1 LTIAG
6 SVVNLRSYYLWR
18 RTVNVAIIA
27 PFRGLFYNPARVSN
41 LTEVVT
47 PPYDVIRPAER
58 QAFADRPPNN
68 MVHLILPQA
77 APGDDRLNNRYT
89 RAGALFRQWEKNE
102 VLVRDPAPAY
112 YYWETDFQ
120 HAGRS
125 YTRSAVAALVRLE
138 PLSGGSIK
146 PHEQTFSA
154 AKADRLELF
163 KASQANFS
171 PIFSIYPDP
180 ADRVVSLLKG
190 ARPDTP
196 LMDFKDTLDYVQRLY
211 RITDAE
217 AVKGVHRA
225 FLEMP
230 LFIADGHHRYET
242 SLNFQKLMKQRY
254 PQASPEAPFNYTLM
268 YLSNIFD
275 PDLLI
280 LMAHRLL
287 GGPRLKNLEESWIMG
302 RLKEYFEIVTLPAAH
317 EFGEGYED
325 FLQQT
330 LAEVPAGESA
340 YVVLGFGRKA
350 WRLIL
355 RPGVRQTVLARQMHP
370 ALAQLDVAVLNYL
383 IFEKVLG
390 LDSQAQ
396 DDQETCKYTSKIS
409 EAVAAV
415 TQGEARL
422 AFLLNPTRI
431 EQVQEVATAGLI
443 MPRKSTYFYP
453 KVMTGIILSPIN
465 PQEEIVIP
473 A

>member
-1 LTIAG
+1 
-6 SVVNLRSYYLWR
+6 
-18 RTVNVAIIA
+18 VAVIA
-27 PFRGLFYNPARVSN
+27 PFRGLFYNPAKVPD
-41 LTEVVT
+41 LTQVVT

-58 QAFADRPPNN
+58 QAFAARHPNN
-68 MVHLILPQA
+68 MVHLILPQP
-77 APGDDRLNNRYT
+77 APGDDLLSNRYT
-89 RAGALFRQWEKNE
+89 RAGALFRQWERGQ
-102 VLVRDPAPAY
+102 VLVRDPAPAL

-120 HAGRS
+120 HAGRTW
-125 YTRSAVAALVRLE
+125 TRAGLAALVRLE
-138 PLSGGSIK
+138 SLSGGGIK

-171 PIFSIYPDP
+171 PIFSIFPDP
-180 ADRVVSLLKG
+180 AGRVMSLLKAG
-190 ARPDTP
+190 RPETP
-196 LMDFKDTLDYVQRLY
+196 MEALQDTLGYVQRLY
-211 RITDAE
+211 RVTDA
-217 AVKGVHRA
+217 ATVKGVHQA
-225 FLEMP
+225 FKEMP

-242 SLNFQKLMKQRY
+242 SLNYQKLMKQRY

-268 YLSNIFD
+268 YLSNMFD

-287 GGPRLKNLEESWIMG
+287 GGPRLKQLEESWVLG
-302 RLKEYFEIVTLPAAH
+302 RLKEYFEIVALPAAH
-317 EFGEGYED
+317 EFGEAYED

-340 YVVLGFGRKA
+340 FIVLGFRRKA
-350 WRLIL
+350 WRLVL
-355 RPGVRQTVLARQMHP
+355 RPGVRQKVLARQMHP

-390 LDSQAQ
+390 LDAQAQ
-396 DDQETCKYTSKIS
+396 DDQETCKYTSKMS

-431 EQVQEVATAGLI
+431 EQVQEVATAGLT

-453 KVMTGIILSPIN
+453 KVMTGMILSPIN
-465 PQEEIVIP
+465 PQEEIVLP
-473 A
+473 V

>member
-1 LTIAG
+1 MPG
-6 SVVNLRSYYLWR
+6 
-18 RTVNVAIIA
+18 A
-27 PFRGLFYNPARVSN
+27 P
-41 LTEVVT
+41 
-47 PPYDVIRPAER
+47 I
-58 QAFADRPPNN
+58 
-68 MVHLILPQA
+68 
-77 APGDDRLNNRYT
+77 
-89 RAGALFRQWEKNE
+89 
-102 VLVRDPAPAY
+102 
-112 YYWETDFQ
+112 
-120 HAGRS
+120 
-125 YTRSAVAALVRLE
+125 TRSALAALVRLE
-138 PLSGGSIK
+138 PLSGGGIR

-180 ADRVVSLLKG
+180 AARVVSLLKE
-190 ARPDTP
+190 ARPDSP
-196 LMDFKDTLDYVQRLY
+196 LMDFKDTLGYVQRLY
-211 RITDAE
+211 RVTDAA
-217 AVKGVHRA
+217 AVKAVHRA

-268 YLSNIFD
+268 YLSNMFD
-275 PDLLI
+275 PDLVI

-287 GGPRLKNLEESWIMG
+287 GGPRLKHFEESWVMG
-302 RLKEYFEIVTLPAAH
+302 RLKEYFEIVSLPSAH

-325 FLQQT
+325 FLEQT

-340 YVVLGFGRKA
+340 FVVLGFGRKA
-350 WRLIL
+350 WRLIM
-355 RPGVRQTVLARQMHP
+355 RPGVRQKVLARQMHP

-383 IFEKVLG
+383 IFEKLLG
-390 LDSQAQ
+390 LDAQAQ

-415 TQGEARL
+415 SQGEARL

-453 KVMTGIILSPIN
+453 KVMTGLILSPIN
-465 PQEEIVIP
+465 PQEEITIP

>member
-1 LTIAG
+1 M
-6 SVVNLRSYYLWR
+6 
-18 RTVNVAIIA
+18 AIIA
-27 PFRGLFYNPARVSN
+27 PFRGLFYNPVKVPN

-58 QAFADRPPNN
+58 QAFADRHPNN

-120 HAGRS
+120 HAGHS

-180 ADRVVSLLKG
+180 VDRVVSLLKG
-190 ARPDTP
+190 ARLDPM
-196 LMDFKDTLDYVQRLY
+196 MDFKDTLGYVQRLY

-268 YLSNIFD
+268 YLSNMFD

-287 GGPRLKNLEESWIMG
+287 GGPRLKNLEESWVMG
-302 RLKEYFEIVTLPAAH
+302 RLKEYFEIVALPAAH

-383 IFEKVLG
+383 IFEKVMG
-390 LDSQAQ
+390 LDAQAQ

-431 EQVQEVATAGLI
+431 EQVQEVATAGLT

-453 KVMTGIILSPIN
+453 KVMTGMVLSPIN

>member
-1 LTIAG
+1 MA
-6 SVVNLRSYYLWR
+6 V
-18 RTVNVAIIA
+18 IA
-27 PFRGLFYNPARVSN
+27 PFRGLFYNPAKVPD

-47 PPYDVIRPAER
+47 PPYDVIQPAER
-58 QAFADRPPNN
+58 QAFAARHPYN

-77 APGDDRLNNRYT
+77 APGDDRLTNRYT
-89 RAGALFRQWEKNE
+89 RAAALFRQWERDQ
-102 VLVRDPAPAY
+102 VLVRDQAPAL
-112 YYWETDFQ
+112 YYWETEFQ
-120 HAGRS
+120 HAGRAW
-125 YTRSAVAALVRLE
+125 TRAGLAALVRLE
-138 PLSGGSIK
+138 PLSGGSIR

-171 PIFSIYPDP
+171 PIFSIFPDH
-180 ADRVVSLLKG
+180 ADRVMSLLKG
-190 ARPDTP
+190 RRPDSP
-196 LMDFKDTLDYVQRLY
+196 LAAFEDTLGYFQRLY
-211 RITDAE
+211 RVTDAE
-217 AVKGVHRA
+217 TIKGVRRA
-225 FLEMP
+225 FQEMP

-242 SLNFQKLMKQRY
+242 SLNYQKLMKQRY

-268 YLSNIFD
+268 YLSNMFD
-275 PDLLI
+275 PDLVI

-287 GGPRLKNLEESWIMG
+287 GGARLKQMEESWVLG
-302 RLKEYFEIVTLPAAH
+302 RLKEYFEIVSLPAAH

-340 YVVLGFGRKA
+340 FIVLGFGRKA

-355 RPGVRQTVLARQMHP
+355 RPGVRQKVLARQMHP

-415 TQGEARL
+415 TRGEARL

-453 KVMTGIILSPIN
+453 KVMTGLILSPIN

-473 A
+473 G